1 MGTELSRLPVQAES
15 ESASVE
21 QDEASSRSP
30 EWPAPMAQSATGA
43 MSVGAADDPAEAAA
57 DRLADSALSRLRGGH
72 AGHAHPGAGAPA
84 PSGTLQRSV
93 VPGGGLEGGVLDDR
107 TAAEISRRSGGGRP
121 MDEPVRRRMEGAFG
135 QSFSSVRLHDD
146 TAAASLSSSIQAQA
160 FTTGNDVFLGSG
172 IDTDTPGGERVL
184 AHELAHVVQSGGGA
198 APIQRWF
205 GKKKP
210 VVEAPKDAPKDVL
223 KEVAKE
229 DPPKPKAKEKPA
241 MRKGEEGLAED
252 TRKAFTAAKKHD
264 TSGSYALTEQHV
276 AAWVTQKQQKDI
288 TDVSSWSKRAKG
300 DEDKRLLKDL
310 LRAFILRQYIDIV
323 RLKIAKPELTE
334 AFELRALYP
343 DEKKSMEAKYFPKTL
358 QNRDK
363 WKGLIDKG
371 PYAPETQTWLEDAG
385 FDGAIQRT
393 PDQKA
398 SDAGGPK
405 LDVRST
411 FIGGE
416 VLGAPRRM
424 HLFLV
429 YTSSEGEQT
438 YFRGGPSEDDWTE
451 CDIGPYDTDSID
463 WDPAAPSVTVATGEK
478 AMKAV
483 DKMFRVSEVINRM
496 QVPYVGNTFKAN
508 KGGLGGLEAFMTG
521 ENCNATAWTLLEMS
535 GVEKKKPSGVH
546 PGWGHKLGKIL
557 SPVKAQALDLR
568 ETFDA
573 GTPGKIAGA
582 ATDQAQVYRDRGKV
596 EKLITLPGGSD
607 ISVVKKMDG
616 VTRIEFGPDR
626 TAGYVEDDKVFV
638 PPKPGRKFWV
648 AGAKNSIV
656 PIFGSDGYADAG
668 AQIEVLD
675 DAWMP
680 GDLGN
685 VRVRYTD
692 NFGTF
697 EGTVTSAAIT
707 NQDPKA
713 PPVGGVVDDGPDV
726 DDGSV
731 DDDGYESYEEVDLG
745 SGDKRPVIREFQTD
759 ATVWMFNID
768 ASKHALGA
776 ALGKDGRTVG
786 ATGTAHRL
794 EDGTIMVEFVVEG
807 EHAWMDESLWVET
820 FGEAYPKQGD

>member
-1 MGTELSRLPVQAES
+1 MGTELSRLPVLAES
-15 ESASVE
+15 ESASAE
-21 QDEASSRSP
+21 QEEVLAPAP
-30 EWPAPMAQSATGA
+30 EWPAPIAQPA
-43 MSVGAADDPAEAAA
+43 MRVGAADDPAEAAA
-57 DRLADSALSRLRGGH
+57 DRLADSALSRLHGGH
-72 AGHAHPGAGAPA
+72 AGHAHAGAAP
-84 PSGTLQRSV
+84 PSGTVQRSV
-93 VPGGGLEGGVLDDR
+93 VPGGGMAGGALDEG
-107 TAAEISRRSGGGRP
+107 TAAQIARRTGGGRP

-146 TAAASLSSSIQAQA
+146 QAAADLSGSIQAQA

-172 IDTDTPGGERVL
+172 VDTSTPGGERVL
-184 AHELAHVVQSGGGA
+184 AHELAHVVQNGGGE

-205 GKKKP
+205 GSKKKD

-223 KEVAKE
+223 KEAAKDE
-229 DPPKPKAKEKPA
+229 DAPKPKAKEKKPA
-241 MRKGEEGLAED
+241 VTKGDEGLTED
-252 TRKAFTAAKKHD
+252 ARKAFVAAKKFN
-264 TSGSYALTEQHV
+264 GMYALTEQRTQ
-276 AAWVTQKQQKDI
+276 AWVTQKQQKDI
-288 TDVSSWSKRAKG
+288 VDISSWSKRAKG
-300 DEDKRLLKDL
+300 DEDKRVLKDL
-310 LRAFILRQYIDIV
+310 LRAFILGQYVEIV
-323 RLKIAKPELTE
+323 NAKMTKPVLTE
-334 AFELRALYP
+334 DAELRALTP
-343 DEKKSMEAKYFPKTL
+343 DEKKAMEAKYFPKTL

-385 FDGAIQRT
+385 FDGAIERT

-405 LDVRST
+405 LDCRST

-416 VLGAPRRM
+416 ILGAPRRM

-478 AMKAV
+478 ALKAV

-568 ETFDA
+568 EQFDA
-573 GTPGKIAGA
+573 GSPGKIAGA
-582 ATDQAQVYRDRGKV
+582 ATDNAQVYRDRGKV

-616 VTRIEFGPDR
+616 VTRIAFGPDL
-626 TAGYVEDDKVFV
+626 TPGYVEDDKIFV

-648 AGAKNSIV
+648 AGAKHSLV
-656 PIFGSDGYADAG
+656 PISGTDGYADAG
-668 AQIEVLD
+668 EQIEVLD

-685 VRVRYTD
+685 VRVRYSD
-692 NFGTF
+692 KFGGTF
-697 EGTVTSAAIT
+697 EGTVTSAALT
-707 NQDPKA
+707 NQDPNA
-713 PPVGGVVDDGPDV
+713 PQVGGVVDGPEDV
-726 DDGSV
+726 V
-731 DDDGYESYEEVDLG
+731 DDDPDDDFEEVDLD
-745 SGDKRPVIREFQTD
+745 SGEKRAVIREFETD
-759 ATVWMFNID
+759 STVWMFNVD
-768 ASKHALGA
+768 ATKHELGA
-776 ALGKDGRTVG
+776 AMARDGRKVG
-786 ATGTAHRL
+786 VTGTVHRL
-794 EDGTIMVEFVVEG
+794 ENGTVMVEFVVEG
-807 EHAWMDESLWVET
+807 EYAWMDESLWVET
-820 FGEAYPKQGD
+820 FGEAYPKQGG

>member
-15 ESASVE
+15 ESASAE
-21 QDEASSRSP
+21 QEEVLAPSP
-30 EWPAPMAQSATGA
+30 EWPAPMAQSAIGA

-57 DRLADSALSRLRGGH
+57 DRLADSALSRLHGKH
-72 AGHAHPGAGAPA
+72 AGHAHAGASAAA
-84 PSGTLQRSV
+84 PSSTVQRSV
-93 VPGGGLEGGVLDDR
+93 VPGGGLEGGALDDR

-146 TAAASLSSSIQAQA
+146 TAAANLSSSIQAQA

-172 IDTDTPGGERVL
+172 VNTETPGGERVL
-184 AHELAHVVQSGGGA
+184 AHELAHVVQNGGGA
-198 APIQRWF
+198 APVQRWF
-205 GKKKP
+205 GSKKKD
-210 VVEAPKDAPKDVL
+210 VVEAPKNAPKDVL
-223 KEVAKE
+223 KDVAKE
-229 DPPKPKAKEKPA
+229 EAPKPKAKEKPA
-241 MRKGEEGLAED
+241 MKKGEEGLAED
-252 TRKAFTAAKKHD
+252 ARKAFIAAKKFD
-264 TSGSYALTEQHV
+264 TSGTYALTEQHV
-276 AAWVTQKQQKDI
+276 SAWVTQKQQKDI

-300 DEDKRLLKDL
+300 DDDKRVLKDL
-310 LRAFILRQYIDIV
+310 LRAFILRQYVDIV
-323 RLKIAKPELTE
+323 RKKIAKPELTE

-343 DEKKSMEAKYFPKTL
+343 DEKKLMEAKYFPKTL
-358 QNRDK
+358 QNRDL

-393 PDQKA
+393 PDQRA

-568 ETFDA
+568 EAFEA
-573 GTPGKIAGA
+573 ATPGKLAGA
-582 ATDQAQVYRDRGKV
+582 GTDNVQVYRDRGKV
-596 EKLITLPGGSD
+596 EKLITLPGASD

-616 VTRIEFGPDR
+616 VTRIQFGPDR
-626 TAGYVEDDKVFV
+626 TAGYVETDKIFV
-638 PPKPGRKFWV
+638 PPKPSRKYWV
-648 AGAKNSIV
+648 AGAKYSLV
-656 PIFGSDGYADAG
+656 PIAGTDGYADAG
-668 AQIEVLD
+668 NQIEVLD

-680 GDLGN
+680 GDLGD
-685 VRVRYTD
+685 VRVRYSD
-692 NFGTF
+692 KYGGTY
-697 EGTVTSAAIT
+697 EGTLTSAALT
-707 NQDPKA
+707 DRDPNA
-713 PPVGGVVDDGPDV
+713 PQVGGVDDV
-726 DDGSV
+726 V
-731 DDDGYESYEEVDLG
+731 EDDDADPNDGFEEIDLD
-745 SGDKRPVIREFQTD
+745 SGEKRAVIQEFETD
-759 ATVWMFNID
+759 ATVWMFNVD
-768 ASKHALGA
+768 ATKHELGA
-776 ALGKDGRTVG
+776 AMARDGRRVG
-786 ATGTAHRL
+786 VTGTTHRL
-794 EDGTIMVEFVVEG
+794 ENGTIMVEFVVDG
-807 EHAWMDESLWVET
+807 EYAWMDESLWLET
-820 FGEAYPKQGD
+820 FGEAYPKQGG